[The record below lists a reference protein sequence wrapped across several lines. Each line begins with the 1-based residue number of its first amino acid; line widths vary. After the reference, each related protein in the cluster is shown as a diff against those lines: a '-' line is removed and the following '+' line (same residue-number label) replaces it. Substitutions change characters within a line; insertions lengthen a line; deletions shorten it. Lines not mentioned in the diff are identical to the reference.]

1 MGKVNASRVVLIAA
15 FSIFNFQFSIS
26 LSAQQPHDISTVA
39 PADPGTV
46 MSIPVPQK
54 EERRLRKYDIPE
66 LVGAHQALGSQLVNG
81 ELPRPLIDY
90 ATRTPQ
96 IEERVSFF
104 EGGLV
109 VVTMNGAAGAMHKKL
124 ILPADAVTA
133 YRKKANPEA
142 LALIRKESVRAPA
155 TTRRSLL
162 RTYRDDGTYV
172 ELAFDPAAVLPKVLT
187 DEVRPL
193 EDLARA
199 LSEDRTMTSS
209 VPGYEPAVGD
219 ELVGDDTKTWRVERV
234 TKEGVVQLRCIGQP
248 TVIYVDKKSLYT
260 YFVGKRSAR

>member
-1 MGKVNASRVVLIAA
+1 VQLARVTAIAA

-39 PADPGTV
+39 PADPGTII
-46 MSIPVPQK
+46 SIPLPEK
-54 EERRLRKYDIPE
+54 ESRRLKKYEIPE
-66 LVGAHQALGSQLVNG
+66 LVGAHQALGSQLING

-90 ATRTPQ
+90 ATTTSQ
-96 IEERVSFF
+96 LDERVSFF

-109 VVTMNGAAGAMHKKL
+109 VVTMSGAAGTMHKKL
-124 ILPADAVTA
+124 IIPDDAVKA
-133 YRKKANPEA
+133 YRKRANPVA
-142 LALIRKESVRAPA
+142 LALIRKESVTGPTPA
-155 TTRRSLL
+155 RRSQL

-199 LSEDRTMTSS
+199 LSEDRTVTSS
-209 VPGYEPAVGD
+209 MPGYEPAVGD
-219 ELVGDDTKTWRVERV
+219 ELVGDDAKTWRVERV
-234 TKEGVVQLRCIGQP
+234 TKEGVVQLRCVNQP
-248 TVIYVDKKSLYT
+248 TVIYIDKKSLYT
-260 YFVGKRSAR
+260 YFVGRRSAQ